1 MEAVADSVGHPEGVR
16 LDSAVD
22 GFVSHL
28 SAERSLS
35 PNTVKAYATDCADL
49 VAVAERSNVAEVD
62 QLNIEVLR
70 DWLWEG
76 TQRGLSKTTLARRCA
91 SAKAFT
97 QWLRRTGV
105 TPTDVGARLTTPKTD
120 RTLPRVVS
128 RAQLAEIFEQLES
141 AAALNDPKA
150 LRSLALIELLYASGM
165 RVSELVALN
174 LDSVDLAARTARV
187 IGKGNKERVVP
198 FGEPAADAVRIYLDK
213 ARPAFAVETS
223 PGALFLGDRGGR
235 MGVRTVYQLVAS
247 ILVELPGT
255 GPAGPHALRHTAATH
270 LLDGGADLR
279 IVQEL
284 LGHASLGTTQIYTHV
299 SLDRLKQSY
308 QQAHPRA

>member
-1 MEAVADSVGHPEGVR
+1 MK
-16 LDSAVD
+16 LDSAVE
-22 GFVSHL
+22 GFVAHL
-28 SAERSLS
+28 SAERALS

-49 VAVAERSNVAEVD
+49 LTIAEKRNISEVD
-62 QLNIEVLR
+62 HLNIEVLR
-70 DWLWEG
+70 DWLWEC

-91 SAKAFT
+91 SAKALT

-105 TPTDVGARLTTPKTD
+105 TPTDIGARLTTPKTD
-120 RTLPRVVS
+120 RTLPRVVT
-128 RAQLAEIFEQLES
+128 RAQLAEIFAELKR
-141 AAALNDPKA
+141 AASTDNPKA
-150 LRSLALIELLYASGM
+150 VRSLALIELLYASAI
-165 RVSELVALN
+165 RVSELVALD

-198 FGEPAADAVRIYLDK
+198 FGEPAAEAISRYLAK
-213 ARPAFAVETS
+213 ARPNLVTEVS
-223 PGALFLGDRGGR
+223 PQALFLGDRGGR
-235 MGVRTVYQLVAS
+235 MGVRSVYQLVAG
-247 ILVELPGT
+247 ILVDIPGT